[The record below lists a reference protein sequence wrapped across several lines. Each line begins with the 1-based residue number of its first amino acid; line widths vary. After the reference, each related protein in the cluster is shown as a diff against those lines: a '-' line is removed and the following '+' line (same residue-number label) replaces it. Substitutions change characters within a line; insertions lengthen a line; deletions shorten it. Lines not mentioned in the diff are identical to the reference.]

1 LFFPQPQ
8 RILLTVPCPIC
19 EKRRPERFCPAK
31 GEKICAVCCGREREV
46 TIDCPIDCNYLIAA
60 HRYENE
66 HQRQIPA
73 DSPLLDVNLP
83 NNLIHTHQ
91 QLMAAL
97 AFTIAKFCASHQ
109 DATDTDVLAAV
120 QSFAETART
129 LMTGIYYETQPDG
142 LVRRGLYAALTT
154 FVTEL
159 KQKTA
164 EQGRSAALKD
174 SDIFYLSVFLYR
186 MGLLRTN
193 GRPRSRRYVEFLRNQ
208 FPEAQERKREESR
221 IIMP

>member
-1 LFFPQPQ
+1 
-8 RILLTVPCPIC
+8 VPCTIC
-19 EKRRPERFCPAK
+19 EKRKPERFCPAK

>member
-1 LFFPQPQ
+1 
-8 RILLTVPCPIC
+8 VPCPIC
-19 EKRRPERFCPAK
+19 EKRKPERFCPAK

-73 DSPLLDVNLP
+73 DAPLLDVNLP

-91 QLMAAL
+91 QIMAAL
-97 AFTIAKFCASHQ
+97 AFTIAKFCATHHE
-109 DATDTDVLAAV
+109 ATDSDVLAAV
-120 QSFAETART
+120 QAFAETTRT

-142 LVRRGLYAALTT
+142 LVRRELYATLTT

-164 EQGRSAALKD
+164 QQGRSAALKD

-193 GRPRSRRYVEFLRNQ
+193 GRPRSRRFIEFLHGQ
-208 FPEAQERKREESR
+208 FPGAHEPKREESR
-221 IIMP
+221 IIVP

>member
-1 LFFPQPQ
+1 
-8 RILLTVPCPIC
+8 VPCPIC
-19 EKRRPERFCPAK
+19 EKRKPERFCPAK

-60 HRYENE
+60 HRYEEE
-66 HQRQIPA
+66 HQRKIPA
-73 DSPLLDVNLP
+73 DTPLLDVNLP

-97 AFTIAKFCASHQ
+97 AFTIAKFCATHQ
-109 DATDTDVLAAV
+109 DATDSDVLASV
-120 QSFAETART
+120 QAFAETTRT

-142 LVRRGLYAALTT
+142 LVRRELFAALTA

-193 GRPRSRRYVEFLRNQ
+193 GRPRSRRYVEFLSKQ
-208 FPEAQERKREESR
+208 FPEAQELKREESR